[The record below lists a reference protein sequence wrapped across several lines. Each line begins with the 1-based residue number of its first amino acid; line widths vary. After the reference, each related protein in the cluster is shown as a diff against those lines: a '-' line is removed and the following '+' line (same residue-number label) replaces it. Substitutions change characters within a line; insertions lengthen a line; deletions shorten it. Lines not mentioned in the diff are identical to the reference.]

1 MAYQLD
7 GDITLPAT
15 LHKTA
20 RWQLAAAQR
29 DFAELS
35 EEEAVHALRK
45 HCKKM
50 RALLRLVRRD
60 IGDLYAEENAHY
72 RELANSLSGSRD
84 AVSIRDALLTLASA
98 EEFPDIMAFLESR
111 VAHGADPQAMEQ
123 AAEQLRQGAARVD
136 GWPLESLDWPCA
148 CKGYRRGYR
157 RARKAMKRALKNETA
172 AEFHEYRK
180 RVKDH
185 WYHTRLLEKK
195 YPRAL
200 RGRRKPLKELAQA
213 LGDWR
218 DLTLL
223 CELLRQNETVLG
235 AELAP
240 LLKRAKR
247 QHEALRETTER
258 LGRDLFVEKS
268 FTLKADSR

>member
-1 MAYQLD
+1 MAYRLD

-29 DFAELS
+29 DFAELP

-50 RALLRLVRRD
+50 RALLRLVRGD
-60 IGDLYAEENAHY
+60 VGDLYAGENAHY
-72 RELANSLSGSRD
+72 RALANSLSGSRD
-84 AVSIRDALLTLASA
+84 AVSIRDALLALPNA
-98 EEFPDIMAFLESR
+98 EEFPDTLAFLESR
-111 VAHGADPQAMEQ
+111 VAHGADPQAMEA
-123 AAEQLRQGAARVD
+123 AAEQLRRGAARVD
-136 GWPLESLDWPCA
+136 EWPLESLDWQDA
-148 CKGYRRGYR
+148 CKGYRRGYK
-157 RARKAMKRALKNETA
+157 RARKAMKRAQKNDTA

-185 WYHTRLLEKK
+185 WYHTRLLEQK

-223 CELLRQNETVLG
+223 CELLRQHETAPG

-240 LLKRAKR
+240 LLERAK
-247 QHEALRETTER
+247 QHREALKETIER
-258 LGRDLFVEKS
+258 LAHDLFAEKS
-268 FTLKADSR
+268 FTLKADPR